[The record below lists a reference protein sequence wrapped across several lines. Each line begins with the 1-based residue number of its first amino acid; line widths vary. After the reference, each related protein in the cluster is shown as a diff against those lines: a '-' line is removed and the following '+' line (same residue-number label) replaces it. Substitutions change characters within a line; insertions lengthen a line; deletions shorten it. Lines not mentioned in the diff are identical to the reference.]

1 MIINI
6 LKRNK
11 RIFIYLGLFIFFF
24 LFFDLKVAKAAF
36 ECEFSGSAWNC
47 YGRKNENSGD
57 FRARATDPEGNNIYY
72 IFYWGDGNETRCPDA
87 GFVASGTTC
96 LRSHSWTNSGTFQ
109 IYTKAFDSGGNE
121 SPESNRIFLYIS
133 NLANFTKNVD
143 KTSASVGET
152 ITYTLTFD
160 IQTAPAR
167 TLVVTDPIPANS
179 TYQNNSAT
187 YNCPGGL
194 GSGGKQGG
202 NIVWN
207 LGDRAQGTCT
217 LGFRVTAQGGT
228 IVDSAQT
235 SARNADTINSN
246 TVTTFVGESWF
257 QTEWGDVHSDGS
269 ISGEEPSGRNSATYM
284 VTAGT
289 SITDFTSDDLEEI
302 ENYRELQ
309 PIFSKV
315 DLDGL
320 IAGDYGTRQN
330 TGVNDWLGSDTSAVT
345 RPLWRSDDPNQ
356 NVWYRGGDL
365 NIANNKKD
373 LFLERGGT
381 IIVDGDLRIRGN
393 VYYDPNFN
401 CASVPVGVDCRRA
414 LPTVGFVVR
423 GGLNI
428 DSDVTHIVGNFYVL
442 GMVNTGD
449 SDERLM
455 VEGLMVAPLFNF
467 QRGYVENNDSAEWI
481 RYDGR
486 ALVNPP
492 PGFLDPAALLPL
504 WTQITPE

>member
-1 MIINI
+1 MIRNI
-6 LKRNK
+6 FKRNK
-11 RIFIYLGLFIFFF
+11 KLAIYLGLIVFFSFIF
-24 LFFDLKVAKAAF
+24 LLADVKPAKAAF
-36 ECEFSGSAWNC
+36 ECVGVTC
-47 YGRKNENSGD
+47 YGRKGENSGN
-57 FRARATDPEGNNIYY
+57 FRARATDPEGDNIYY

-87 GFVASGTTC
+87 GFVASGTPC
-96 LRSHSWTNSGTFQ
+96 LRSHTWTNSGIFN
-109 IYTKAFDSGGNE
+109 IYTKAIDTGGNI
-121 SPESNRIFLYIS
+121 SPSSNIILLYIS

-152 ITYTLTFD
+152 ITYTLTFN
-160 IQTAPAR
+160 IQDAPVR

-179 TYQNNSAT
+179 TYQNGSAT
-187 YNCPGGL
+187 YDCPGGT

-207 LGDRAQGTCT
+207 LGDRATGACT
-217 LGFRVTAQGGT
+217 LVFRVTAQGGT
-228 IVDSAQT
+228 IVDSAQA

-246 TVTTFVGESWF
+246 TVTTFVGEGWF

-269 ISGEEPSGRNSATYM
+269 ISNEEPSGRHSATYM

-289 SITDFTSDDLEEI
+289 TITDFTSDELEEI
-302 ENYRELQ
+302 ENYNELQ
-309 PIFSKV
+309 PIFAKV

-320 IAGDYGTRQN
+320 IAGDYGERQN
-330 TGVNDWLGSDTSAVT
+330 TNLNDWLGSDTSAVT
-345 RPLWRSDDPNQ
+345 KPLWRSDDPNQ
-356 NVWYRGGDL
+356 NVWYRSGDL

-381 IIVDGDLRIRGN
+381 IVVDGDLRIRGN

-423 GGLNI
+423 GDLNI
-428 DSDVTHIVGNFYVL
+428 DSDVAHIVGNFYVL
-442 GMVNTGD
+442 GTVNTGV

-455 VEGLMVAPLFNF
+455 VEGLMVASLFNF
-467 QRGYVENNDSAEWI
+467 QRDYVENNDSAEWI

-492 PGFLDPAALLPL
+492 PGFLDPAALLLL